1 MHALIINNHTDDFD
15 SINLLCQKSHITYD
29 ALPAEVINN
38 NGKLLNP
45 YELVILSGG
54 LWYDSSDYFHQHY
67 QEELNFIRNTKKPL
81 VGICLG
87 MQLIGLAFGGS
98 VTRLEK
104 SHHEKEQIRLTEFGR
119 KMLNMSTSTLSL
131 YENHTMGVTQIPD
144 DFDLLAYSEDC
155 AEIIL
160 HNQLPIMGIQSHPE
174 KLSKKDGAIELWESL
189 LHAVLNR

>member
-15 SINLLCQKSHITYD
+15 SIDLLCQKSHITYD
-29 ALPAEVINN
+29 ALPAEAVSN
-38 NGKLLNP
+38 NGKLLKP
-45 YELVILSGG
+45 YDLVILSGG
-54 LWYDSSDYFHQHY
+54 LWYDNSDELHQHY
-67 QEELNFIRNTKKPL
+67 QEELNLIRSTKKPL

-87 MQLIGLAFGGS
+87 EQLIGLAFGGS
-98 VTRLEK
+98 VTKLKK
-104 SHHEKEQIRLTEFGR
+104 SHYEKEQIRLTEFGR
-119 KMLNMSTSTLSL
+119 KMLNIPTNTLSL

-174 KLSKKDGAIELWESL
+174 KLSKNDGAIELWESL
-189 LHAVLNR
+189 HHAVLNR